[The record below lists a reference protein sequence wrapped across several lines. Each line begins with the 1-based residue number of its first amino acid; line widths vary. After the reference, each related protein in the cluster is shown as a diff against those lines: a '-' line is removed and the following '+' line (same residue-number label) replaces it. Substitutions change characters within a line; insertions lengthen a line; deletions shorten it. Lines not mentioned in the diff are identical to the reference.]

1 MLTTYNKISL
11 HRMDRLFVNAKTAVM
26 PGFEN
31 DSVYVEEG
39 TVVIV
44 FNPAISNHF
53 LFLTRWIP
61 ETSYDINK
69 SQLVFTCG
77 FFFLWGIFWLLKW
90 IFICPTFSWDKQLFF
105 SLFLSFFSRK
115 IVCKTGWCG
124 FKHRFRAKRIG
135 IRYVWTSIFFE
146 NGEKNLHFLWKWSW
160 WLSEIIEH
168 CS

>member
-1 MLTTYNKISL
+1 MEEIRIFHTRALMPVTIFCFCSVFFRSKLIDTHWRISTKRKKKKKVLTTLNKISL

-44 FNPAISNHF
+44 FNPAISNHV

-90 IFICPTFSWDKQLFF
+90 IFICPTFSWNK
-105 SLFLSFFSRK
+105 
-115 IVCKTGWCG
+115 
-124 FKHRFRAKRIG
+124 
-135 IRYVWTSIFFE
+135 
-146 NGEKNLHFLWKWSW
+146 
-160 WLSEIIEH
+160 
-168 CS
+168 